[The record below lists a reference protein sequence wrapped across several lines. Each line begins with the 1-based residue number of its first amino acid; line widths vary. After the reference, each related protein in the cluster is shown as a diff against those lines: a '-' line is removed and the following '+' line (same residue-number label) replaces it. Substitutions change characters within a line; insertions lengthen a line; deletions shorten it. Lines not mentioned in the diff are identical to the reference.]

1 MYEVWYGGEFDAELI
16 TGLCLV
22 AELLFLVAFII
33 KGIYLKYHDQD
44 KD

>member
-1 MYEVWYGGEFDAELI
+1 MYEVWYTGAFDAELV

-33 KGIYLKYHDQD
+33 KGIYLKRHDHD